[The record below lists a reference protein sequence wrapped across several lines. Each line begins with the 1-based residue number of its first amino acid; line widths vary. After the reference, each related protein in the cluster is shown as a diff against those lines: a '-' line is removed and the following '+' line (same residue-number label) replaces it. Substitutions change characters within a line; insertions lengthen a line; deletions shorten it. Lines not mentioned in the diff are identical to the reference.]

1 MTKQLIEGE
10 TVRYFLM
17 LSLDNKKMQGVELS
31 SSTKRLRFINNG
43 MLTISARIQIP
54 GIIT

>member
-31 SSTKRLRFINNG
+31 SSTKRLRLINDG
-43 MLTISARIQIP
+43 MLSISARIQIP

>member
-43 MLTISARIQIP
+43 MLYISARIQIP